1 MPARIVRR
9 ALLAVALLSAAAVA
23 HASVT
28 LRASVED
35 LALAADTVVEGV
47 VADHAVARDPA
58 AGGIWTTWRVTVSST
73 IAGPAAG
80 EVLVRVRGGTIG
92 RTVQETI
99 GAPQF
104 ADGERVI
111 VFLGPQN
118 AGGREVVGMAQG
130 AFHAERDPRTGA
142 VAWRN
147 SVEGLSLVDAA
158 GREVTGGPL
167 ALGRAELASKVV
179 AARDAREAQR
189 RAEREAFRRRLDA
202 WRRAAERHMEMT
214 RGRPGGPPG

>member
-1 MPARIVRR
+1 VSARFLRR
-9 ALLAVALLSAAAVA
+9 AFFALALLTVAAAA
-23 HASVT
+23 RASVT

-58 AGGIWTTWRVTVSST
+58 GAIWTTWRVTVSST

-104 ADGERVI
+104 EDGERVI
-111 VFLGPQN
+111 VFLGSEN

-130 AFHAERDPRTGA
+130 AFHAERGPRAGET
-142 VAWRN
+142 AWRN
-147 SVEGLSLVDAA
+147 SLEGLSLVDAA
-158 GREVTGGPL
+158 GREVTGG
-167 ALGRAELASKVV
+167 ALTLTRAELASKVV
-179 AARDAREAQR
+179 AAREARDARQ
-189 RAEREAFRRRLDA
+189 RAEREAFARRLAA
-202 WRRAAERHMEMT
+202 WRRAAERHMQMT
-214 RGRPGGPPG
+214 RGRPGGPPL